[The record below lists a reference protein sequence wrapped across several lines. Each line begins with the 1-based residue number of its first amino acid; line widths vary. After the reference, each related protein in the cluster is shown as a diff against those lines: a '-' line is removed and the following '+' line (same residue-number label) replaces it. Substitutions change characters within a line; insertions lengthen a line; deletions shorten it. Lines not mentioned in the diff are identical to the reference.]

1 MERPLKWGWMKTNG
15 MWFML
20 DFPIS
25 QAVKRNPT
33 ILSIM
38 QEMK

>member
-1 MERPLKWGWMKTNG
+1 MERPLKWGGMKTNG

-25 QAVKRNPT
+25 QAVKRNST